1 MSKKNLSYLVII
13 SLLFILNLI
22 LAGDGGK
29 VLIGEP
35 VTAKSALSL
44 SELYAFPESYIDK
57 VVRIEGEI
65 ASIDQ
70 DSRCSFILKD
80 IKGDEICVQCSGCG
94 YPLSFEDIG
103 RRCIVQGNIV
113 RLNSRSLGNRLKVG
127 DLGFNSSGNDSK
139 VLISLGNVGY
149 TYYLDSF
156 GIILE

>member
-13 SLLFILNLI
+13 ALLFILNLI

-35 VTAKSALSL
+35 ITAKSVLSL
-44 SELYAFPESYIDK
+44 SDLSAFPESYVNK

-80 IKGDEICVQCSGCG
+80 NKGNEICVQCSGCG
-94 YPLSFEDIG
+94 YPLSGEDIG
-103 RRCIVQGNIV
+103 RQCIVQGEIV
-113 RLNSRSLGNRLKVG
+113 SLNLRYPGNQPKVG
-127 DLGFNSSGNDSK
+127 AFGFKSTGKDSQ
-139 VLISLGNVGY
+139 VLLSFDNRGY

>member
-13 SLLFILNLI
+13 ALLFILNLI

-44 SELYAFPESYIDK
+44 SDLYAFPGSYINK

-70 DSRCSFILKD
+70 ASRCSFILKD
-80 IKGDEICVQCSGCG
+80 IKGNEICIQCSSCG
-94 YPLSFEDIG
+94 NPLSSEDIG
-103 RRCIVQGNIV
+103 RKCIVQGKIA
-113 RLNSRSLGNRLKVG
+113 RLNLRSQGNQPKVG
-127 DLGFNSSGNDSK
+127 DLGFNSTGNDNQ
-139 VLISLGNVGY
+139 VLISLDSREY

>member
-1 MSKKNLSYLVII
+1 MSKKNLSYLVIVA
-13 SLLFILNLI
+13 LLFILNLI

-35 VTAKSALSL
+35 VTAKSASTLSD
-44 SELYAFPESYIDK
+44 LYAFPESYVNK

-80 IKGDEICVQCSGCG
+80 FKGNEICVQCSSCG
-94 YPLSFEDIG
+94 YALSLEDLG

-113 RLNSRSLGNRLKVG
+113 RLSSRSLGKRLDIG
-127 DLGFNSSGNDSK
+127 DLGFNSSGNDNK
-139 VLISLGNVGY
+139 VLISLNNLGY
-149 TYYLDSF
+149 IYYLDSF
-156 GIILE
+156 GIVLE

>member
-13 SLLFILNLI
+13 TLLFVLNLI

-35 VTAKSALSL
+35 VTAKSALPL
-44 SELYAFPESYIDK
+44 SDLYAFPESYVSK

-65 ASIDQ
+65 ESIDQ

-80 IKGDEICVQCSGCG
+80 IKGNEICVQCSNCG
-94 YPLSFEDIG
+94 YPLSSEDIG
-103 RRCIVQGNIV
+103 RKCIVQGKIV
-113 RLNSRSLGNRLKVG
+113 RLNLQRSGNQLKAG
-127 DLGFNSSGNDSK
+127 DLGFNSTGKDSQ
-139 VLISLGNVGY
+139 VLISLYSRRY